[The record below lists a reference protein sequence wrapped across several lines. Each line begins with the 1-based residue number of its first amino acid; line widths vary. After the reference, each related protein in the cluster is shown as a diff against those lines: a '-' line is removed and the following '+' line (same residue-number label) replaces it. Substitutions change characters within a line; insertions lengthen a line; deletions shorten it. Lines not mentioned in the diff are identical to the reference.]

1 MTLLLLSLAWLA
13 FFLTVLFVTGY
24 FLYRK
29 KLVEFGSRL
38 SLSDLAN
45 IVSVLLA
52 TFALAFTLAT
62 QYQPEPHIAASFRQS
77 LDQNAVE
84 VQLHDG
90 ETKEFQVKRGA
101 GRLFLLL
108 RNTGEVPLRRPTYI
122 IFATPATVQVR
133 CAEEF
138 PQFRPRTEPNVC
150 QFNNPQDVHP
160 DSLQRIPNA
169 FGFELGAPE
178 NVAQVRLE
186 LMIQSENLSMHTYIL
201 DLHIVP

>member
-1 MTLLLLSLAWLA
+1 M
-13 FFLTVLFVTGY
+13 G
-24 FLYRK
+24 R
-29 KLVEFGSRL
+29 RR
-38 SLSDLAN
+38 
-45 IVSVLLA
+45 
-52 TFALAFTLAT
+52 
-62 QYQPEPHIAASFRQS
+62 SFRS
-77 LDQNAVE
+77 NVARAD
-84 VQLHDG
+84 
-90 ETKEFQVKRGA
+90 F
-101 GRLFLLL
+101 FLLL